1 MRQNISLYLLLL
13 PLILIT
19 PMSLAGGWKLYSGNM
34 EIDVRG
40 SSDLDK
46 TYDYF
51 SVRTSDPE
59 LPETRFSCSKEYG
72 LKTTIIFEP
81 EASRKSEPQNLK
93 LMVRRS
99 RLAIEGRKSVS
110 VYWNHI
116 RKTRTI
122 QNRQSKA
129 ARMLFNAVVNNANFE
144 IKEPLR
150 DMVMIDLPPVDDE
163 FRMFRKLCHITNGS

>member
-1 MRQNISLYLLLL
+1 MRQNIYFYLLLL

-40 SSDLDK
+40 SAYLDK
-46 TYDYF
+46 TYDYL
-51 SVRTSDPE
+51 SVRTTDPE

-81 EASRKSEPQNLK
+81 QISRKPDPQTLK
-93 LMVRRS
+93 LKVRRS
-99 RLAIEGRKSVS
+99 RLAIEGRESVS

-129 ARMLFNAVVNNANFE
+129 ARMLFNAVVKNASFE
-144 IKEPLR
+144 VKEPFR
-150 DMVMIDLPPVDDE
+150 DIVKIDLPPVDDE
-163 FRMFRKLCHITNGS
+163 FRLFRKLCHITNGS